1 MSLGAVALY
10 VSNSGIAPNYGYP
23 SLLPTGVPMK
33 TCLAAFLFFAL
44 SLPLAAQSRARTQMA
59 AAPARTD
66 LTSMLLD
73 LDRTTAATLTDI
85 SHLHI
90 DRWKG
95 GWKTGFTTSSSHKD
109 HAGEA
114 AVSLQRNLKGP
125 LPEMIRDAL
134 SSHGNLAPTF
144 KVYEDLSLVCETL
157 DTLLLGAEQF
167 GNRKDEYDPLAM
179 DFNNLARL
187 RRGLGA
193 YIMQRAAAADGGFGG
208 GGGAPASFNTFV
220 EPAAGDMP
228 RKIII
233 DDDAPAPEKKP
244 VVKKK
249 SAVQYTNQY

>member
-1 MSLGAVALY
+1 
-10 VSNSGIAPNYGYP
+10 
-23 SLLPTGVPMK
+23 MK

-44 SLPLAAQSRARTQMA
+44 SLPLACQSRGRTQMA

-73 LDRTTAATLTDI
+73 LDRTTGATLTDI

-109 HAGEA
+109 HAEEA
-114 AVSLQRNLKGP
+114 AASLQRNLKGP

-167 GNRKDEYDPLAM
+167 GNRKDEYDPLAT

-193 YIMQRAAAADGGFGG
+193 YIMQRAAAADNGSGG
-208 GGGAPASFNTFV
+208 GGTPASFNTFV

-233 DDDAPAPEKKP
+233 DNDDAPAQAKKPAVKKKP
-244 VVKKK
+244 V
-249 SAVQYTNQY
+249 AVQYTNQY

>member
-1 MSLGAVALY
+1 
-10 VSNSGIAPNYGYP
+10 
-23 SLLPTGVPMK
+23 MK
-33 TCLAAFLFFAL
+33 TCLAALLFFVL
-44 SLPLAAQSRARTQMA
+44 SLPLAAQSRGRTQMA

-66 LTSMLLD
+66 LTSMLLE

-95 GWKTGFTTSSSHKD
+95 GWKTGFTTSSSHKN
-109 HAGEA
+109 HAEEA

-193 YIMQRAAAADGGFGG
+193 YIMQRASAADSGGFGG
-208 GGGAPASFNTFV
+208 GGGTPASFNTFV

-228 RKIII
+228 RKIVV
-233 DDDAPAPEKKP
+233 DDDGPAPEKKP

-249 SAVQYTNQY
+249 PAAVQYTNQY

>member
-1 MSLGAVALY
+1 
-10 VSNSGIAPNYGYP
+10 
-23 SLLPTGVPMK
+23 MK

-44 SLPLAAQSRARTQMA
+44 SLPLASQSRGRTQMA

-73 LDRTTAATLTDI
+73 LDRTTGATLTDI

-109 HAGEA
+109 HAEEA

-134 SSHGNLAPTF
+134 GSHGNLAPTF

-193 YIMQRAAAADGGFGG
+193 YIMQRAAAADSGGFSAGG
-208 GGGAPASFNTFV
+208 GTPASLNTFV

-233 DDDAPAPEKKP
+233 DNDDAPVPGKKPAVKKKP
-244 VVKKK
+244 V
-249 SAVQYTNQY
+249 AAQYTNQY